1 MIFNQKFEEYS
12 LKFLWFIFLFI
23 SSELHANIIFFTD
36 NFQTNTISEY
46 ITEDTWTASG
56 TGSLLYDGTSQ
67 RARLLT
73 GDNIALAFSKTLP
86 STIEGSFSI
95 DFLPTKY
102 YPNGGIFTLKLIQ
115 DANNYYQIENTDNYG
130 TREVA
135 KYVNGVKVEAKPF
148 TAEYTQGINYT
159 ITVNFSPE
167 STNIEA
173 FGQTIIL
180 DTNNAEIDVSAFW
193 VNTLQQD
200 AYYDDIVYSVVQ
212 TGGNTPPTANAGE
225 DQSVEVNQT
234 IQINGTG
241 NDSDGTIVS
250 YQWSNDSVV
259 VANTASFTYTP
270 DTVESQTLT
279 LTVTDNNGTTASD
292 EMVLTVTAVPLP
304 NTPPTANAGVDKSTQ
319 VNQSVTING
328 TGNDSDGSITSYEWI
343 SGSTVLSNSASFTY
357 TPTIEGNET
366 LTLTVTDNEGATA
379 SDDMLLTVTPAPIET
394 NAFTDNF
401 QTNTISEYITE
412 DTWTAS
418 GTGSLLYDGT
428 SQRARLLTGD
438 NVALKFSK
446 MLPGSNEGSFS
457 IDFLPIVNYP
467 GGGVFTLKLIQDANN
482 YYLLLDNTDSYG
494 TSRSG

>member
-1 MIFNQKFEEYS
+1 M
-12 LKFLWFIFLFI
+12 
-23 SSELHANIIFFTD
+23 
-36 NFQTNTISEY
+36 
-46 ITEDTWTASG
+46 
-56 TGSLLYDGTSQ
+56 
-67 RARLLT
+67 
-73 GDNIALAFSKTLP
+73 
-86 STIEGSFSI
+86 
-95 DFLPTKY
+95 
-102 YPNGGIFTLKLIQ
+102 
-115 DANNYYQIENTDNYG
+115 
-130 TREVA
+130 
-135 KYVNGVKVEAKPF
+135 
-148 TAEYTQGINYT
+148 
-159 ITVNFSPE
+159 
-167 STNIEA
+167 
-173 FGQTIIL
+173 
-180 DTNNAEIDVSAFW
+180 
-193 VNTLQQD
+193 
-200 AYYDDIVYSVVQ
+200 VQ

-438 NVALKFSK
+438 NIALAFSK
-446 MLPGSNEGSFS
+446 TLPSTIEGSFS
-457 IDFLPIVNYP
+457 IDFLPTKYYP
-467 GGGVFTLKLIQDANN
+467 NGGIFTLKLIQDANN
-482 YYLLLDNTDSYG
+482 YYQIENTDNYGTREVAKYVNGVKVEAKPFTAEYTQGINYTITVNFSPESTNIEAFGQTIILDTNNAEIDVVFFLFKPCNKMLIMMTLCIVWYKQKILRLLIHNHNIFKQEIALLLKF
-494 TSRSG
+494 